1 MCDPLTVSG
10 FRKNVVRYGGGREPV
25 ELKHDIAAPFV
36 NRHDDDWT
44 AVRGFWQADI
54 YRLPLVTQLENIW
67 HR

>member
-1 MCDPLTVSG
+1 MH
-10 FRKNVVRYGGGREPV
+10 YGGGREPV